1 MLEDFM
7 QKEDVDDVDDVDDD
21 KTYRKVVADMV
32 GTYGSGDDT
41 DMITISVKVNRDL
54 QNRYEVLRRLYKRTR
69 RQDLEMFMRW
79 SIERYKSEASGLET
93 FFTKDG
99 NISDE

>member
-7 QKEDVDDVDDVDDD
+7 QKEDVDDD
-21 KTYRKVVADMV
+21 KTFRKRVADLV
-32 GTYGSGDDT
+32 GTHTSADGADVAT
-41 DMITISVKVNRDL
+41 ITAKVDKDL
-54 QNRYEVLRRLYKRTR
+54 FIRYEVLRRLYKRTR

-79 SIERYKSEASGLET
+79 SIERYKSEAAGLET
-93 FFTKDG
+93 FFVKDG

>member
-7 QKEDVDDVDDVDDD
+7 QKEDVDDD
-21 KTYRKVVADMV
+21 KTFRKRVADLV
-32 GTYGSGDDT
+32 GTHTSADGAAVAT
-41 DMITISVKVNRDL
+41 ITAKVDKDL
-54 QNRYEVLRRLYKRTR
+54 FVRYEVLRQLSKRTR
-69 RQDLEMFMRW
+69 KEDLERFMRW

>member
-7 QKEDVDDVDDVDDD
+7 DMKGVNDVDD
-21 KTYRKVVADMV
+21 KTFSQEIADLV
-32 GTYGSGDDT
+32 GTYASPDGDT

-54 QNRYEVLRRLYKRTR
+54 HNRYDVLRRLYKRTR

-79 SIERYKSEASGLET
+79 SIERYKSESKGLDT
-93 FFTKDG
+93 FFTKDKD
-99 NISDE
+99 IR